1 VTGAILQVNVSLGGL
16 PKRGIASGSVTP
28 LGLEGDAHAHPQFHG
43 GPAKAILIISAET
56 VETLVER
63 GYPVFFGA
71 LGENLTTRGIDFRQ
85 LRIGDRLR
93 AGGALLEITSPRGPC
108 LQLDVY
114 GPSIKAEIY
123 DKRVKALDPRSPRWG
138 MSGFYTSVISPGPV
152 GPGDMIAVVG
162 QLA

>member
-1 VTGAILQVNVSLGGL
+1 VTGAILQVNVSHGGL
-16 PKRGIASGSVTP
+16 PKRAIESGYITP
-28 LGLEGDAHAHPQFHG
+28 LGLEGDVHAHPQFHG
-43 GPAKAILIISAET
+43 GPRKAILIISAET
-56 VETLVER
+56 VETLAER

-71 LGENLTTRGIDFRQ
+71 LGENLTTRGIDVRQ

-108 LQLDVY
+108 SQLDVY
-114 GPSIKAEIY
+114 GPSIKAEMY
-123 DKRVKALDPRSPRWG
+123 DKRVKALDPTSPRWG

-152 GPGDMIAVVG
+152 GPGDIIAVVG